1 MDGPTLMK
9 NHADSSAVK
18 KLPSVSR
25 PVFEEGE
32 GDKSAREP
40 LHSSAKR
47 RVWYS
52 SYRKKKLELI
62 HLVSDRS
69 EPSVCHISNK
79 LIRRIFYRQQS
90 RSVTA

>member
-1 MDGPTLMK
+1 MDGPALTK

-25 PVFEEGE
+25 PVFEAGE
-32 GDKSAREP
+32 GDKLAREP

-52 SYRKKKLELI
+52 SYREKKVGTDPLGK
-62 HLVSDRS
+62 
-69 EPSVCHISNK
+69 
-79 LIRRIFYRQQS
+79 
-90 RSVTA
+90 